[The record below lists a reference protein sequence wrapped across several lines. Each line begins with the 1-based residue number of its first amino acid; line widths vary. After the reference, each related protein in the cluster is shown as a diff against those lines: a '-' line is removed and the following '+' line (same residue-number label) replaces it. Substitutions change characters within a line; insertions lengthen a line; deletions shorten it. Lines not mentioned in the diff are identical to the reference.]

1 MIFTIIILQI
11 KMMTKLHHRLLKLI
25 ALCMQL
31 SMNISTTAKNYLTSA
46 NIKRIQNITIKQI
59 T

>member
-1 MIFTIIILQI
+1 
-11 KMMTKLHHRLLKLI
+11 MTKLHHRLLKLI
-25 ALCMQL
+25 ALCTQL
-31 SMNISTTAKNYLTSA
+31 SMKISTTAKNYLTSA

>member
-1 MIFTIIILQI
+1 
-11 KMMTKLHHRLLKLI
+11 MTKLHHRLLKLI

-31 SMNISTTAKNYLTSA
+31 SKNISTTAKNYLTSA